1 MLGKIKAEWDPLK
14 KVVIHRPGME
24 MFFGLL
30 EPYSSLYERPFSKS
44 GAIREHEM
52 LEMILKKEFQVEVL
66 KLKDTF
72 IDVAYREPKVKEALI
87 EHAKNS
93 IEYSGDKEAVER
105 SKKEFDENAPFL
117 DMEHFFNI
125 LLVKPTLNFEVAK
138 GSRNI
143 HLNITKKQT
152 LANLFFMRD
161 QQFMTDGGIVLCR
174 MAKPSRRGEGV
185 LLKFFWEKVMK
196 TKLLHE
202 IKEPGTIEGGEFIP
216 FGKFAL
222 VGIGDRTNQDAID
235 QLLSLKMDYEEIGVV
250 HQPMHPLVESDKPD
264 PMINMHLDTYFNVA
278 SSNVVVGCEILIKN
292 AMVDIYKN
300 EGSKFKKTNDKIT
313 LYDYIKKKG
322 FDVISVTTLEQMC
335 YASNFLCIKDGQI
348 LAVESERNAKKVL
361 NNLKNITKNDPKRY
375 SKLLA
380 QAEKDYE
387 DLKNE
392 GQFFPHK
399 KEIYK
404 LGIDAYPINIPNLTG
419 GYGAAHCMT
428 CALERGE
435 G

>member
-1 MLGKIKAEWDPLK
+1 MLGKIKAEWDHLR

-30 EPYSSLYERPFSKS
+30 EPYSSLYERAFSKS
-44 GAIREHEM
+44 GAIKEHELLQLI
-52 LEMILKKEFQVEVL
+52 LEKEFQVEVL
-66 KLKDTF
+66 KLKDT
-72 IDVAYREPKVKEALI
+72 IVDVAYNEPKVKDALI
-87 EHAKNS
+87 NLAKKT
-93 IEYSGDKEAVER
+93 IEYSGDEAAIKR
-105 SKKEFDENAPFL
+105 SKREFDQNAPFL
-117 DMEHFFNI
+117 DIEHFFNI
-125 LLVKPTLNFEVAK
+125 LLVNPSMDFKVEK

-143 HLNITKKQT
+143 HLNITKRQT

-161 QQFMTDGGIVLCR
+161 QQFMTDNGIVLCR
-174 MAKPSRRGEGV
+174 MAKPPRRAESV
-185 LLKFFWEKVMK
+185 LLKFFWEEVMK
-196 TKLLHE
+196 IKILHE
-202 IKEPGTIEGGEFIP
+202 IKEPGMIEGGEFIP

-222 VGIGDRTNQDAID
+222 VGIGDRTNQNAID
-235 QLLSLKMDYEEIGVV
+235 QLLSLQMDYEEIGVV

-300 EGSKFKKTNDKIT
+300 EGNKFKKTDEKIT
-313 LYDYIKKKG
+313 LYKYIKKKG
-322 FDVISVTTLEQMC
+322 FDVINVTTLEQMC

-361 NNLKNITKNDPKRY
+361 YNLRNTTKNDPKRY

-399 KEIYK
+399 KEVYM

-428 CALERGE
+428 CALERE
-435 G
+435 SK